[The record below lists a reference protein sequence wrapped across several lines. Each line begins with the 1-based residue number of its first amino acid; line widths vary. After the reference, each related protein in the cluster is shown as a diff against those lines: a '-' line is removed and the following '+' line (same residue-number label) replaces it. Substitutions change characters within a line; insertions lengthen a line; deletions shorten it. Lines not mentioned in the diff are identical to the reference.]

1 MRLLHPELVLALA
14 LSTAACSA
22 QSAGEAT
29 HPQPGPMPANASW
42 RGLYQGPYHI
52 ALNIWTQ
59 GNQVVGNWRALG
71 DREGEFSG
79 TTFGNLLIL
88 NFNEHG
94 AKNAERYSG
103 RGYFVYSVPK
113 SGEPHQIYGEWGVG
127 KTDRAT
133 SWWAIKRADEPQ
145 GKGGFVDKDADD
157 QYQNGEGPG
166 CETGNCDTQDTE
178 TQ

>member
-1 MRLLHPELVLALA
+1 MKLLAHALVVLLALG
-14 LSTAACSA
+14 SVACSA
-22 QSAGEAT
+22 SSAEAM
-29 HPQPGPMPANASW
+29 HPQPGPMPPGASW
-42 RGLYQGPYHI
+42 QGFYQGPYHLG
-52 ALNIWTQ
+52 LNIWAQ
-59 GNQVVGNWRALG
+59 GNQVVGNWRAIG

-127 KTDRAT
+127 KTDRST
-133 SWWAIKRADEPQ
+133 PWWATKRGPEPR
-145 GKGGFVDKDADD
+145 GKGGFAEAGADD
-157 QYQNGEGPG
+157 QDQNDDVPG
-166 CETGNCDTQDTE
+166 CEMGNCDTQDTE